1 MKVVLTGATGF
12 VGGAV
17 ARRLAA
23 EGAEL
28 HALTLPGSDRSRLAG
43 VPVTFHSG
51 DITTGEG
58 LDGLFDGAT
67 WVIHAAGML
76 GRAGVSDDTYRR
88 VNAEGA
94 RPVLAAAAAAGRAG
108 RTATGLRG
116 LHISCGGGPG
126 PLGRRRGQ

>member
-43 VPVTFHSG
+43 VPVTFHLS
-51 DITTGEG
+51 
-58 LDGLFDGAT
+58 L
-67 WVIHAAGML
+67 IH
-76 GRAGVSDDTYRR
+76 
-88 VNAEGA
+88 
-94 RPVLAAAAAAGRAG
+94 
-108 RTATGLRG
+108 
-116 LHISCGGGPG
+116 I
-126 PLGRRRGQ
+126 